1 MKRDVAGAAASLLL
15 LMESAGAFEEKDKAF
30 EDHLRKEKASA
41 SATKYGLKIRPT
53 DSLRIHSKVSITL
66 H

>member
-30 EDHLRKEKASA
+30 EDHLRE
-41 SATKYGLKIRPT
+41 
-53 DSLRIHSKVSITL
+53 
-66 H
+66 